1 MTRDTVEIHNPTYA
15 KRSVGDSVAHVPLPR
30 PQPGDSLRISYIDNE
45 KPNTTRL
52 LELVTA
58 DLARDYKVETRRF
71 TKGGAGLPAPVEVI
85 HDAARYAD
93 LAILATCD

>member
-1 MTRDTVEIHNPTYA
+1 MTRSTVEIHNPTYA
-15 KRSVGDSVAHVPLPR
+15 KRSVRDDVGRVPLPR
-30 PQPGDSLRISYIDNE
+30 PQRGDSLRISYIDNE

-58 DLARDYKVETRRF
+58 DLSRDFEVETRRF
-71 TKGGAGLPAPVEVI
+71 TKGGAGLPAPEEVI

>member
-1 MTRDTVEIHNPTYA
+1 MAGTTVEIHNPTYA
-15 KRSVGDSVAHVPLPR
+15 RRSASDTVGRVPLPR
-30 PQPGDSLRISYIDNE
+30 PEPGASLRISIIDNE
-45 KPNTTRL
+45 KPNTSRL

-58 DLARDYKVETRRF
+58 DLARDYNVETRRF
-71 TKGGAGLPAPVEVI
+71 TKGGAGLPAPEEVI